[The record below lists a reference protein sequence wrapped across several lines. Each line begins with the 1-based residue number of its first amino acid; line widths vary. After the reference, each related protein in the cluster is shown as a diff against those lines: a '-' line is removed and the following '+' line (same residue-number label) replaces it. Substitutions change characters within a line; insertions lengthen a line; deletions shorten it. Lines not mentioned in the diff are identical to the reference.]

1 MIQEAPYDK
10 SVDLYLFGLL
20 AYEIMT
26 GAAAFPPDTPSPE
39 LEQAIL
45 ASKYKEATELTPEAR
60 DMISKLIV
68 SNPD

>member
-1 MIQEAPYDK
+1 
-10 SVDLYLFGLL
+10 
-20 AYEIMT
+20 MT
-26 GAAAFPPDTPSPE
+26 GTAAFPPDTPSPE